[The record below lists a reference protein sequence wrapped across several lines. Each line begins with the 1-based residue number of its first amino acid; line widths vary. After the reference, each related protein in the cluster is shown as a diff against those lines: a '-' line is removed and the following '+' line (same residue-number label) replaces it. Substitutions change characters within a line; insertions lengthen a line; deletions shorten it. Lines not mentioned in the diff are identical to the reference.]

1 MSQSKR
7 RSSSRKRKRKR
18 KSESGAGFGKSAS
31 GSGKSSFIA
40 LVAGMT
46 TTFAIA
52 MWLYSVLFLDLP
64 VRKPRPQAPEP
75 TLLGTTSQFDS
86 FLKSASP
93 EQLITRLTD
102 QRNEINNA
110 KTPTERAYLLEK
122 QIEVAKRI
130 SQSEMPRDVKDFSTR
145 TLLRS
150 RKSLYGLH
158 ALGSI
163 PSQASSDSF
172 KACFEKYLNDTN
184 REIYR
189 EAHICRLTF
198 VLFEVIGGKL
208 ESNAFTQALE
218 ETLKRFPSDELVLG
232 SIRKQFDACIDNDV
246 ETAKRLGEDL
256 LRSAPGKDH
265 PAADLYLYFLDRY
278 YLIKAN
284 YNDLYLNRY
293 ANGKAGQRELEK
305 QSIELLEHDDCGSV
319 VIVDVNKVANWFEG
333 QRDSL
338 PAQKIYQ
345 SMIECSARRPESE
358 IGKLLETLGSNGL
371 KRLAQIGK
379 PFSLVGVKNLASP
392 IDEQFFKNRVVMI
405 LFYSPTG
412 GATSGE
418 YLKRFIEVEN
428 HFSNYSAPVKAI
440 AVPAFAIS
448 QMDLLTI
455 QRSKSSTVF
464 CNWDGSEQP
473 ILLERFP
480 VTQVPYLLILN
491 HEGVISSV
499 NVPIEEFEQEVD
511 LLLDRR

>member
-7 RSSSRKRKRKR
+7 RSSSRRKKR

-31 GSGKSSFIA
+31 ESGKSSFIA

-46 TTFAIA
+46 TTFALA

-64 VRKPRPQAPEP
+64 VRKPRPRTPAP
-75 TLLGTTSQFDS
+75 TLAATTSKFDS

-93 EQLITRLTD
+93 EQLITRLTE
-102 QRNEINNA
+102 QRNEINKAKNA
-110 KTPTERAYLLEK
+110 TERAYLLEK

-130 SQSEMPRDVKDFSTR
+130 AESETTRDVKDFSTR

-158 ALGSI
+158 ALGRI

-184 REIYR
+184 REVYR

-198 VLFEVIGGKL
+198 VLFEVIAGKL
-208 ESNAFTQALE
+208 ESNAFTQSLE
-218 ETLKRFPSDELVLG
+218 ETLKRFPSDEVVLG
-232 SIRKQFDACIDNDV
+232 SIRKQFDACIENDV

-256 LRSAPGKDH
+256 LRSAPDKDH

-305 QSIELLEHDDCGSV
+305 QSIELLEHDDCGQV
-319 VIVDVNKVANWFEG
+319 VVVDVNKVANWFEG

-345 SMIECSARRPESE
+345 SMVECSARRPESK

-371 KRLAQIGK
+371 KRLEQIGK
-379 PFSLVGVKNLASP
+379 PFSLAGVKNLESP
-392 IDEQFFKNRVVMI
+392 IDEQLFKNRVVMI

-412 GATSGE
+412 GATSTE
-418 YLKRFIEVEN
+418 YLKRFTEVGSN
-428 HFSNYSAPVKAI
+428 FSKNSAPVKAI
-440 AVPAFAIS
+440 AVPTSPIS
-448 QMDLLTI
+448 QIDLATI

-464 CNWDGSEQP
+464 CDWNGSQQP
-473 ILLERFP
+473 VLLERFP
-480 VTQVPYLLILN
+480 VTQVPYLLMLN

-499 NVPIEEFEQEVD
+499 NVPIDEFEQEAG